1 VIVESSFNS
10 IRLTRP
16 ILILDRLIASIR
28 EIEFDSRNR
37 IESWRFDS
45 NRIESFDD
53 SIPKVGIDNS
63 IQFQSLNRKSNRK
76 IESNR
81 QDDYF

>member
-10 IRLTRP
+10 IGLTRP